1 MYIIKLFK
9 KKFRSIAQAKKI
21 KGNILLMACDVQEK
35 KPLKLLTSFWL
46 LVTYSLSGLL
56 IETISFGALLSI
68 NLFSGFGLIFLLL
81 LSYSKNVM
89 EAVIIRESVNFDIMQ
104 FCRSIHRKYQFP
116 TSIYLDTCILYN
128 FMVLL
133 KMKLAF
139 NFRRPFFVFL
149 VNSGLQIIFC
159 CSSQWLFSAMLI
171 HNHFICPKKE
181 IYIYKEIG
189 QSNPLT
195 HI

>member
-9 KKFRSIAQAKKI
+9 KKFRSIVSAKKI
-21 KGNILLMACDVQEK
+21 EYFIDGMRRPREEAIEIVDVILIAGYLQPIRFVDRNYILWCTLIN
-35 KPLKLLTSFWL
+35 KPIQWVWPHFSF
-46 LVTYSLSGLL
+46 T
-56 IETISFGALLSI
+56 
-68 NLFSGFGLIFLLL
+68 

-89 EAVIIRESVNFDIMQ
+89 EAVIIRESVNFGIMQ

-128 FMVLL
+128 FMVIL

-149 VNSGLQIIFC
+149 ANSGLQIIFC

-181 IYIYKEIG
+181 RDIYKEIG

>member
-1 MYIIKLFK
+1 
-9 KKFRSIAQAKKI
+9 
-21 KGNILLMACDVQEK
+21 MACDVQEK

-68 NLFSGFGLIFLLL
+68 TLFSGFGLIFLLL

-89 EAVIIRESVNFDIMQ
+89 EAVIIRESVNFGIMQ

-181 IYIYKEIG
+181 RYIYKEIG

>member
-1 MYIIKLFK
+1 
-9 KKFRSIAQAKKI
+9 
-21 KGNILLMACDVQEK
+21 MACDVQEK

-68 NLFSGFGLIFLLL
+68 TLFSGFGLIFLLL
-81 LSYSKNVM
+81 LSYSKNVT
-89 EAVIIRESVNFDIMQ
+89 EAVIIRESVNFGIMQ

-128 FMVLL
+128 FMVIL

-149 VNSGLQIIFC
+149 ANSGLQIIFC

-171 HNHFICPKKE
+171 HNHFICPKKKLIQKK

>member
-1 MYIIKLFK
+1 MRRPREEAIEIVDVILIAGYLQPIRFVDRNYI
-9 KKFRSIAQAKKI
+9 
-21 KGNILLMACDVQEK
+21 
-35 KPLKLLTSFWL
+35 FWC
-46 LVTYSLSGLL
+46 
-56 IETISFGALLSI
+56 ALLSI

-89 EAVIIRESVNFDIMQ
+89 EAVIIRESVNFGIMQ

-181 IYIYKEIG
+181 RYIYKEIG

>member
-1 MYIIKLFK
+1 MRRPREEAIEIVDVILIAGYLQPIRFVDRNYI
-9 KKFRSIAQAKKI
+9 
-21 KGNILLMACDVQEK
+21 
-35 KPLKLLTSFWL
+35 FWC
-46 LVTYSLSGLL
+46 
-56 IETISFGALLSI
+56 ALLSI

-81 LSYSKNVM
+81 LSYSKNVT
-89 EAVIIRESVNFDIMQ
+89 ESVISRENVNFGIMQ

-149 VNSGLQIIFC
+149 ANSGYLQIIFC

-171 HNHFICPKKE
+171 HNHFICPKK
-181 IYIYKEIG
+181 K
-189 QSNPLT
+189 
-195 HI
+195 

>member
-1 MYIIKLFK
+1 
-9 KKFRSIAQAKKI
+9 
-21 KGNILLMACDVQEK
+21 MACDVQEK
-35 KPLKLLTSFWL
+35 KPLTLLTSFWL
-46 LVTYSLSGLL
+46 LVTYWLSGLL
-56 IETISFGALLSI
+56 IETISYGALLSI
-68 NLFSGFGLIFLLL
+68 NLFSGFGLIFSFT

-89 EAVIIRESVNFDIMQ
+89 EAVIIRESVNFGIMQ

-128 FMVLL
+128 FEFMVIL

-149 VNSGLQIIFC
+149 ANSGLQIIFC

-171 HNHFICPKKE
+171 HNHFICPRKKINPKKK
-181 IYIYKEIG
+181 IYI
-189 QSNPLT
+189 
-195 HI
+195 